1 MNPGTEDQTVPKHS
15 PPGSA
20 LLLPAAS
27 ALALLL
33 GTVPARADDGANL
46 LSNRFQVAAGTFVLE
61 TDTDIQLNGD
71 SGEGSAIDWER
82 DLGDDG
88 DETRFRIDAYWR
100 FADRHKL
107 RALWFNN
114 STDRSRTLDEEIV
127 WGDVTYPVDAE
138 ISAEFDFDV
147 YELAYEYAFLRREN
161 YELAVTAGLHYTT
174 LGLVLEGE
182 ASLDGGEPVS
192 GSVREEGSVDL
203 PLPVFGLRGLWH
215 LGRNFWI
222 DASAQYFTLSID
234 EYDGS
239 LQDFRAALI
248 WQPTQWAGVGVGYN
262 QFGVD
267 VDVDKSD
274 FDGSLDWTYSGPVL
288 FYSASF

>member
-1 MNPGTEDQTVPKHS
+1 MLQHSQPGT
-15 PPGSA
+15 A
-20 LLLPAAS
+20 LRLPAA
-27 ALALLL
+27 AIAILL
-33 GTVPARADDGANL
+33 GAMTARADDGTSM
-46 LSNRFQVAAGTFVLE
+46 LSNRFQIAAGTFVLE
-61 TDTDIQLNGD
+61 TDTDVQLNGG
-71 SGEGSAIDWER
+71 SGSGTDIDWER

-88 DETRFRIDAYWR
+88 DETRFRVDAYWR
-100 FADRHKL
+100 FGDRHKV
-107 RALWFNN
+107 RAMWFNN
-114 STDRSRTLDEEIV
+114 STDRSRTLDDEIV

-138 ISAEFDFDV
+138 VSAEFDFDV

-174 LGLVLEGE
+174 LGLVVEGE
-182 ASLDGGEPVS
+182 ASLDGGQPVS
-192 GSVREEGSVDL
+192 GTVREEGSVDL

-248 WQPTQWAGVGVGYN
+248 WQPTRWAGVGLGYN

-267 VDVDKSD
+267 VEVEKSD